1 MARVL
6 GGARLSRK
14 TDESTSLERQTEQI
28 TLTAKVRGDEL
39 IHITEDSDVSG
50 AISPFAREGLGPWL
64 IDPKKINQWDVLVV
78 AKLDR
83 LTRSLKDFDE
93 LVEWMDKNGKVLVSV
108 SESLDLSTSTGRMFA
123 NLLAMFAQFER
134 ERIGERR
141 REAGIKMR
149 ENGWWQ
155 GGQPPYGFVPVK
167 VDSHWELRED
177 AVQSGIVYRMARE
190 VIQGKARRAIGRDL
204 TADGIPTPKSAKKW
218 GERTITLILK
228 SEVTVLDDETRGQ
241 VLEALDKTKVPWT
254 KRGDEA
260 MLLNVAYCPCGE
272 PLYARRWVHGPSG
285 KLYEYYGCA
294 VKCGERNIPMPEL
307 EQAVEDSVLEGFSW
321 VPMFTKN
328 VTAGKSYARDIAAIE
343 RKIRALDLDD
353 EEQRV
358 ALMAERARL
367 IGLAKNG
374 TKADQT
380 DYQPTGQTVADYWPT
395 LDAAAKRLFLL
406 VNKLRV
412 SARREADK
420 SLSVVIG
427 PDPATME
434 GGEYFSVIAS
444 LGGPDYG
451 EVLATATEGM
461 LAEVAGYERQHG
473 FRINPDGTHTPLNDD
488 GKPAGL

>member
-1 MARVL
+1 MRVL

-64 IDPKKINQWDVLVV
+64 IDPEKVAQWDVLVV

-93 LVEWMDKNGKVLVSV
+93 LVEWMDANGKILVSV

-167 VDSHWELRED
+167 VESHWELRED
-177 AVQSGIVYRMARE
+177 PTQSGIVYRMARE
-190 VIQGKARRAIGRDL
+190 VIDGKARRAIGRDL
-204 TADGIPTPKSAKKW
+204 TSDGIPTPKNAKEW
-218 GERTITLILK
+218 GERTITMILK
-228 SEVTVLDDETRGQ
+228 SEVTVLDDETRAQ

-254 KRGDEA
+254 KRGDVA
-260 MLLNVAYCPCGE
+260 TLLNVAFCPCGE
-272 PLYARRWVHGPSG
+272 PLYARRWVHKQSG

-294 VKCGERNIPMPEL
+294 VKCGRP
-307 EQAVEDSVLEGFSW
+307 
-321 VPMFTKN
+321 N
-328 VTAGKSYARDIAAIE
+328 VTMQALDDGVSLYFTSSDIPATYADYPVWEKIEKKGKSPKGDLAKIE
-343 RKIRALDLDD
+343 QKLRALNFDD
-353 EEQRV
+353 PDFRSKQDE
-358 ALMAERARL
+358 LLAERENLQAQISTPGHIRYSR
-367 IGLAKNG
+367 IP
-374 TKADQT
+374 DV
-380 DYQPTGQTVADYWPT
+380 TVKDVWPQ
-395 LDAAAKRLFLL
+395 LD
-406 VNKLRV
+406 
-412 SARREADK
+412 SEARRELLLEAGIKVTDVAK
-420 SLSVVIG
+420 AGRKLSFKL
-427 PDPATME
+427 P
-434 GGEYFSVIAS
+434 
-444 LGGPDYG
+444 
-451 EVLATATEGM
+451 TA
-461 LAEVAGYERQHG
+461 
-473 FRINPDGTHTPLNDD
+473 NPDMRFVVKNVRN
-488 GKPAGL
+488 

>member
-1 MARVL
+1 MTVARVL

-14 TDESTSLERQTEQI
+14 TDESTSIERQREQI
-28 TLTAKVRGDEL
+28 TLTAQVRGDTL
-39 IHITEDSDVSG
+39 VHIAEDSDISG

-64 IDPKKINQWDVLVV
+64 IDPKKIAQWDVLVV

-177 AVQSGIVYRMARE
+177 PTQSGIVYRMARE
-190 VIQGKARRAIGRDL
+190 VIQGKARRAIGRGL
-204 TADGIPTPKSAKKW
+204 TADGIPTPKNAKEW
-218 GERTITLILK
+218 GERTITKILTAEA
-228 SEVTVLDDETRGQ
+228 SVLDEETQAQ
-241 VLEALDKTKVPWT
+241 VIEALGKTTVPWT

-272 PLYARRWVHGPSG
+272 PYYARRWVHKPSG

-307 EQAVEDSVLEGFSW
+307 DQAVEDAVLEAFSW
-321 VPMFTKN
+321 VPMVSKN
-328 VTAGKSYARDIAAIE
+328 VTAGKSYSREIATIE

-358 ALMAERARL
+358 TLMAERARL
-367 IGLAKNG
+367 ISLAKKG
-374 TKADQT
+374 TEADRT
-380 DYQPTGQTVADYWPT
+380 DYTPTGQTVADYWPT
-395 LDAAAKRLFLL
+395 LDAATRRQFLL
-406 VNKLRV
+406 ENKMRV
-412 SARREADK
+412 TASRDADK

-427 PDPATME
+427 PDVDTFE
-434 GGEYFSVIAS
+434 GAEYFQTVGALLRIPGGKLC
-444 LGGPDYG
+444 LGR
-451 EVLATATEGM
+451 LK
-461 LAEVAGYERQHG
+461 
-473 FRINPDGTHTPLNDD
+473 DGCTRFLSCPTITTL
-488 GKPAGL
+488 

>member
-1 MARVL
+1 MSRAL

-50 AISPFAREGLGPWL
+50 AISPFAREDLGPWL
-64 IDPKKINQWDVLVV
+64 IDPEKIAQWDVLIV

-155 GGQPPYGFVPVK
+155 GGQATYGFVPVK

-177 AVQSGIVYRMARE
+177 PTQSGIVYRMARG

-204 TADGIPTPKSAKKW
+204 TADGIPTPKNAKEW
-218 GERTITLILK
+218 GERTITKILTADV
-228 SEVTVLDDETRGQ
+228 SVLDEETKTQ
-241 VLEALDKTKVPWT
+241 VIEALGKTKIPWT

-272 PLYARRWVHGPSG
+272 PLYARRWVHGSSG

-294 VKCGERNIPMPEL
+294 VKCGKRNIPMSEL
-307 EQAVEDSVLEGFSW
+307 EQAVEDSVLESYSW
-321 VPMFTKN
+321 VPMLTKN
-328 VTAGKSYARDIAAIE
+328 VTAGKSYTREIAVIE
-343 RKIRALDLDD
+343 RKIRTLDLDD

-358 ALMAERARL
+358 TLMAERARL
-367 IGLAKNG
+367 IDLAKKG

-380 DYQPTGQTVADYWPT
+380 DYTPTGQTVAEYWPT
-395 LDAAAKRLFLL
+395 LDAQAKRQFLL
-406 VNKLRV
+406 ANKLRV
-412 SARREADK
+412 TAIREADR
-420 SLSVVIG
+420 SVSVVIG
-427 PDPATME
+427 PDLATLE
-434 GGEYFSVIAS
+434 GGEFFVTVGALAS
-444 LGGPDYG
+444 L
-451 EVLATATEGM
+451 
-461 LAEVAGYERQHG
+461 
-473 FRINPDGTHTPLNDD
+473 
-488 GKPAGL
+488 

>member
-64 IDPKKINQWDVLVV
+64 IDPKKIAQWDVLIV

-155 GGQPPYGFVPVK
+155 GGQAPYGFVPVK

-177 AVQSGIVYRMARE
+177 PTQKGIVIRMARG
-190 VIQGKARRAIGRDL
+190 VIAGKARRQIGREL
-204 TADGIPTPKSAKKW
+204 TADGIPTPKSAKEW
-218 GERTITLILK
+218 GERTITKILT
-228 SEVTVLDDETRGQ
+228 SEETAELLGDEMSAQ
-241 VLEALDKTKVPWT
+241 LAEALDKTKVPWT

-294 VKCGERNIPMPEL
+294 VKCGQRNIPMPEL
-307 EQAVEDSVLEGFSW
+307 EKEVEDSIIDVFGW
-321 VPMFTKN
+321 VPMITRN
-328 VTAGKSYARDIAAIE
+328 VKTGKSYAREIAAIE
-343 RKIRALDLDD
+343 RRIHSLDLDD
-353 EEQRV
+353 SEHESKR
-358 ALMAERARL
+358 AELMAERARL
-367 IGLAKNG
+367 KGLG
-374 TKADQT
+374 TEADQI
-380 DYQPTGQTVADYWPT
+380 DYTLTGDTVEAYWPT
-395 LDAAAKRLFLL
+395 LQDASVKRQFLL
-406 VNKLRV
+406 ENKIHV
-412 SARREADK
+412 TARRRDDK
-420 SLSVVIG
+420 ACLS
-427 PDPATME
+427 
-434 GGEYFSVIAS
+434 
-444 LGGPDYG
+444 
-451 EVLATATEGM
+451 
-461 LAEVAGYERQHG
+461 
-473 FRINPDGTHTPLNDD
+473 
-488 GKPAGL
+488 